1 MLDFEKHK
9 QAGENYLSFDVE
21 KNLCFPMH
29 CNETYEFL
37 YCNDGLANVTVLDR
51 IYRLRAGKCMVIP
64 PKFAHAYETPDYS
77 NVFICKFSKDWVSDF
92 YEKHDGYIATF
103 PIFSID
109 FAESLTRK
117 MPLVTNT
124 FKQKAVLYHILAEF
138 ETHTA
143 FIPVDKKK
151 VDVLNAIAKYVSH
164 NFTEDI
170 SLKDLSDKM
179 GYSYNYLSAVFNEY
193 FIDGLT
199 TEMTEIFVREFAK
212 INEYFG
218 ANFSD
223 VVNIYRINY
232 ATDLLY
238 STTLSVAEI
247 SKKAGYDSVRS
258 FNRNFQKYKGK
269 SPRDAREFVKE
280 GIIVDV

>member
-1 MLDFEKHK
+1 MLPDALQRNVRVFILQRRACKRYRVG
-9 QAGENYLSFDVE
+9 QNLSSSRGEVYGNSAKVR
-21 KNLCFPMH
+21 
-29 CNETYEFL
+29 
-37 YCNDGLANVTVLDR
+37 A
-51 IYRLRAGKCMVIP
+51 RLRNARLQQR
-64 PKFAHAYETPDYS
+64 
-77 NVFICKFSKDWVSDF
+77 FICKFSKDWVPDF

-103 PIFSID
+103 PVFSID

-193 FIDGLT
+193 F
-199 TEMTEIFVREFAK
+199 
-212 INEYFG
+212 G

>member
-1 MLDFEKHK
+1 MLPDALQRNVRVFILQRRACKRYRAGQNLSSSRGEVHGNSAKVRARLRNARLQQRFHLQVFKGLGSRLLRKARWLHRDF
-9 QAGENYLSFDVE
+9 SRF
-21 KNLCFPMH
+21 
-29 CNETYEFL
+29 
-37 YCNDGLANVTVLDR
+37 LDR
-51 IYRLRAGKCMVIP
+51 FCG
-64 PKFAHAYETPDYS
+64 
-77 NVFICKFSKDWVSDF
+77 
-92 YEKHDGYIATF
+92 IADKENA
-103 PIFSID
+103 PCYQHVQ
-109 FAESLTRK
+109 A
-117 MPLVTNT
+117 
-124 FKQKAVLYHILAEF
+124 KAVLYHILAEF

-179 GYSYNYLSAVFNEY
+179 GYSYNYLSAVF
-193 FIDGLT
+193 
-199 TEMTEIFVREFAK
+199 
-212 INEYFG
+212 NEYFG

>member
-77 NVFICKFSKDWVSDF
+77 NVFICKFSKDWVHDF
-92 YEKHDGYIATF
+92 YEKHDGYVATF
-103 PIFSID
+103 PVFSID

-193 FIDGLT
+193 F
-199 TEMTEIFVREFAK
+199 
-212 INEYFG
+212 G

>member
-9 QAGENYLSFDVE
+9 QAGENYLSCDVE

-77 NVFICKFSKDWVSDF
+77 NVFICKFSKDWVPDF
-92 YEKHDGYIATF
+92 YEKHDGYVATF
-103 PIFSID
+103 PVFSIE

-117 MPLVTNT
+117 MPFVTNT
-124 FKQKAVLYHILAEF
+124 FKLKAVLYHILAEF

-193 FIDGLT
+193 F
-199 TEMTEIFVREFAK
+199 
-212 INEYFG
+212 G

-269 SPRDAREFVKE
+269 SPRDVPRVRERRYYRRRLTVFAVFTVYFFGRLYSIKTSFV
-280 GIIVDV
+280 

>member
-1 MLDFEKHK
+1 MLPDALQRNVRVFILQRRACKRYRAGQNLSSSRGEVYGNSAKVRARIRNARLQQRFHLQVFKGLGSRFLRKARRLRRDFP
-9 QAGENYLSFDVE
+9 GF
-21 KNLCFPMH
+21 
-29 CNETYEFL
+29 
-37 YCNDGLANVTVLDR
+37 LDR
-51 IYRLRAGKCMVIP
+51 VCGIDGKEN
-64 PKFAHAYETPDYS
+64 AL
-77 NVFICKFSKDWVSDF
+77 W
-92 YEKHDGYIATF
+92 
-103 PIFSID
+103 
-109 FAESLTRK
+109 
-117 MPLVTNT
+117 
-124 FKQKAVLYHILAEF
+124 YHILAEF

-164 NFTEDI
+164 NFMEDI

-179 GYSYNYLSAVFNEY
+179 GYSYNYLSAVF
-193 FIDGLT
+193 
-199 TEMTEIFVREFAK
+199 
-212 INEYFG
+212 NEYFG

-258 FNRNFQKYKGK
+258 FPQLPEIQRKVAARR
-269 SPRDAREFVKE
+269 PRVRERRHYR
-280 GIIVDV
+280 

>member
-77 NVFICKFSKDWVSDF
+77 NVFICKFSKDWVPDF

-103 PIFSID
+103 PVFSID

-143 FIPVDKKK
+143 FIPADKKK

-193 FIDGLT
+193 F
-199 TEMTEIFVREFAK
+199 
-212 INEYFG
+212 G

-258 FNRNFQKYKGK
+258 FPQLPEIQRKVAARR
-269 SPRDAREFVKE
+269 PRVRERRHYR
-280 GIIVDV
+280 

>member
-1 MLDFEKHK
+1 MINEKAKAIKNEIAEISRSKMELEGKRTRADKEAQERNGDILDLERKVAKIEQKKLAADMEEKQIMDK
-9 QAGENYLSFDVE
+9 LWENYELSHTAAQAMRQPV
-21 KNLCFPMH
+21 
-29 CNETYEFL
+29 
-37 YCNDGLANVTVLDR
+37 
-51 IYRLRAGKCMVIP
+51 
-64 PKFAHAYETPDYS
+64 
-77 NVFICKFSKDWVSDF
+77 
-92 YEKHDGYIATF
+92 
-103 PIFSID
+103 
-109 FAESLTRK
+109 ESL
-117 MPLVTNT
+117 P
-124 FKQKAVLYHILAEF
+124 KANKLIGELRRQINALGTPNLGAIDEF
-138 ETHTA
+138 ARVNERYEYLTGQR
-143 FIPVDKKK
+143 D
-151 VDVLNAIAKYVSH
+151 DVLHAK
-164 NFTEDI
+164 D
-170 SLKDLSDKM
+170 DL
-179 GYSYNYLSAVFNEY
+179 LQI
-193 FIDGLT
+193 IDGLT